1 MDSPQAFETAVIKKI
16 ARRILPLVLVAY
28 CIAYIDRANVAVA
41 ALTMNKDLG
50 FSAFTY
56 GLGAGIFFVGYFIFE
71 VPSNLILERVGA
83 RRWIARIMFTWG
95 ILSAACAFVTGPTS
109 FIVVR
114 FLLGVAESG
123 FFPGVVLYFTY
134 WFPNRFRARIIAVL
148 FLAGPIANALSNIM
162 SGAIL
167 EMNGVLDLRGW
178 QWVFIIEAAPAV
190 ILSFVVLRR
199 MIDRPSFAN
208 WLKPDERQWLEKEL
222 DDERAGDR
230 STGSAHVGQGF
241 DGLAG
246 RRAFDDLFSVGNGGL
261 WDNLF
266 PAANRQGSRFVQFH
280 DGRRI
285 GDTLSVWH
293 DCALGL
299 GLVERSK
306 RGPSL
311 ALDRSFRHRRC
322 RICRRWRRREL
333 RLVAAGDVSR
343 SGRNLWYATNVL
355 ATSLDFLERNSRRG
369 RHRAD
374 QFDRKP
380 WRVCWTIC
388 CWLDQRFDE
397 QLPNG
402 AVFSCWLLAG
412 LGRTCFRCQEGQRC
426 AARPITGDRR
436 DSLSLFINRCRVRR

>member
-162 SGAIL
+162 SGVIL

-222 DDERAGDR
+222 DDERAGTEAQGRLTLGKALMDSR
-230 STGSAHVGQGF
+230 VAALSTIYF
-241 DGLAG
+241 
-246 RRAFDDLFSVGNGGL
+246 
-261 WDNLF
+261 
-266 PAANRQGSRFVQFH
+266 
-280 DGRRI
+280 
-285 GDTLSVWH
+285 LSVT
-293 DCALGL
+293 AGYGTTFFLPQIVKGL
-299 GLVERSK
+299 GLSNFMTGVVSAIPYLF
-306 RGPSL
+306 GMI
-311 ALDRSFRHRRC
+311 ALLVWGWSSDRS
-322 RICRRWRRREL
+322 
-333 RLVAAGDVSR
+333 
-343 SGRNLWYATNVL
+343 
-355 ATSLDFLERNSRRG
+355 
-369 RHRAD
+369 
-374 QFDRKP
+374 
-380 WRVCWTIC
+380 
-388 CWLDQRFDE
+388 
-397 QLPNG
+397 
-402 AVFSCWLLAG
+402 
-412 LGRTCFRCQEGQRC
+412 
-426 AARPITGDRR
+426 GDRR
-436 DSLSLFINRCRVRR
+436 